1 MLCAVIGFPVH
12 GVSRKEAR
20 EYTKLYRQWTPPPG
34 YDMKAL
40 YFGFDGTVVTLVD
53 IQTSAASYEA
63 GFPWT
68 GWEWKVIPVV
78 EASEMLTIE
87 QKVGAWEDRV
97 LVG

>member
-1 MLCAVIGFPVH
+1 MLCAVIGTLVP
-12 GVSRKEAR
+12 GRSRKEAR

-68 GWEWKVIPVV
+68 GWEWRVIPVV